1 MENESSAGLNSAYP
15 MNSMNRRQF
24 TRTLAAASVT
34 AALWPG
40 RVRGANERVRLGF
53 IGLGNRGDQVLDA
66 FLKHPDAEVVAICDI
81 YEPYLDF
88 AARKIG
94 GSPKRFKDYRKLLE
108 LREVDAVVIS
118 TPDHWHALQTIH
130 ACEAGKDVYVEKP
143 LSLCIA
149 EGRAMVEAVRKHRRV
164 CQVGT
169 QRRSTDLCRQ
179 VVEFIRSGGIGKVTV
194 ARAFHIQNEW
204 PKGIGREPD
213 SAPPPELDWEAWL
226 GPAPKVPYNPNRA
239 HYRFRWFYDYSGG
252 QVTNMGVHYLDL
264 IQWALGQEAP
274 LAVTALGGRFA
285 GIEDNREIPDTL
297 EVTWEYPGG
306 TLVTFSQWN
315 ATAAPASAKNCEV
328 EFRGTKGTLYV
339 TGRGFE
345 VVPDALT
352 PNAFPVR
359 RPTDRTLERG
369 WRTGE
374 APAIEAKSV
383 VVKEADAT
391 FQHARNFLDCI
402 KSRARCNADIETGHR
417 STTATLLANVA
428 LRSRALLEWDARAE
442 RITNVPSAN
451 RWLRCAYRAPYKF
464 PG

>member
-1 MENESSAGLNSAYP
+1 MK
-15 MNSMNRRQF
+15 SMNRRQF

-34 AALWPG
+34 ARMWSG
-40 RVRGANERVRLGF
+40 RVLGANERVRLGF

-88 AARKIG
+88 AARKLG
-94 GSPKRFKDYRKLLE
+94 GAPRRYKDYRRLLE
-108 LREVDAVVIS
+108 ERDVDAVVIS

-149 EGRAMVEAVRKHRRV
+149 EGRAMVEAVRKHQRV

-169 QRRSTDLCRQ
+169 QRRSTALCRQ
-179 VVEFIRSGGIGKVTV
+179 VAEFIRNGGIGKVTV

-204 PKGIGREPD
+204 PKGIGRPPD
-213 SAPPPELDWEAWL
+213 GAPPPELDWEAWL
-226 GPAPKVPYNPNRA
+226 GPAPQVPYNLNRA

-274 LAVTALGGRFA
+274 AAVSALGGRLA

-315 ATAAPASAKNCEV
+315 ATAAPASMRACEV
-328 EFRGTKGTLYV
+328 EFRGTKGTLYL
-339 TGRGFE
+339 TSRGFD

-352 PNAFPVR
+352 PHPFPVR

-369 WRTGE
+369 WRRGE
-374 APAIEAKSV
+374 APAIEAQSV
-383 VVKEADAT
+383 TTKEVEAT
-391 FQHARNFLDCI
+391 VLHTRNFLDCV

-417 STTATLLANVA
+417 STTATLLANIA
-428 LRSRALLEWDARAE
+428 LRTRALLEWDARAE

-451 RWLRCAYRAPYKF
+451 RWLRYTYRAPYTF
-464 PG
+464 PS